1 MSLSHIPLS
10 MPLTPSLPS
19 RIDPNVFPKNSCRKI
34 SIVYEKSSF
43 EVCLSNRKIYVYK
56 KKYTNQDQ
64 ASSSNLV
71 DL

>member
-1 MSLSHIPLS
+1 MSLSHIPLV
-10 MPLTPSLPS
+10 MPLTPYSPS

-34 SIVYEKSSF
+34 SIVYEKTSF

-56 KKYTNQDQ
+56 KKYNQEQ